1 MKEHQAREYIFE
13 KKVNKLLEDSG
24 YVTIKE
30 KEINGNSSQH
40 GIYSYGILNMPSAF
54 TTPIRMICQYK
65 FYAKNR
71 VELSHIRDFYG
82 IITDINENR
91 YLGVDK
97 NENIY
102 NNVGCYFSATG
113 FSRAAQEYAWAHNIF
128 LISFEKID
136 VFKPILE
143 NINEFVNGLNENVI
157 NTISKE
163 ELLVGYENAVDET
176 HVLPDAMV
184 GIVNNV
190 YPIIICGNEGWSIP
204 VIEEAEKSEV
214 GRVYIEQVY
223 RTENL
228 FEAKFELTFMESV
241 AEFSIPLAIVEKLM
255 KREDNPTKENVI
267 FNIDV
272 PYLLKK
278 GRKEYAS
285 MEVFLE
291 GFEKNQYNYKQIS
304 FENMFDNEE
313 LEEE

>member
-1 MKEHQAREYIFE
+1 M
-13 KKVNKLLEDSG
+13 
-24 YVTIKE
+24 
-30 KEINGNSSQH
+30 
-40 GIYSYGILNMPSAF
+40 
-54 TTPIRMICQYK
+54 
-65 FYAKNR
+65 
-71 VELSHIRDFYG
+71 
-82 IITDINENR
+82 
-91 YLGVDK
+91 
-97 NENIY
+97 
-102 NNVGCYFSATG
+102 
-113 FSRAAQEYAWAHNIF
+113 AHNIF

-272 PYLLKK
+272 PYLIKK

-291 GFEKNQYNYKQIS
+291 GFEKNQ
-304 FENMFDNEE
+304 
-313 LEEE
+313 